1 VSEPTSVALDDEGL
15 VASALAEL
23 EAKSY
28 ALPGEMGPL
37 CRVAAAKGVEAF
49 SRLLAA
55 RDQSYAAQFL
65 ARERAEQRSAVLER
79 QLRNAAYNRHQSD
92 TQSDPDRAEMYGG
105 VKDVPERAQ

>member
-37 CRVAAAKGVEAF
+37 CRVAAAKGVEKLIAIDLSGPNDKRSF
-49 SRLLAA
+49 GI
-55 RDQSYAAQFL
+55 FL
-65 ARERAEQRSAVLER
+65 AVPGENADILRPELVREF
-79 QLRNAAYNRHQSD
+79 
-92 TQSDPDRAEMYGG
+92 
-105 VKDVPERAQ
+105 DVFRVREGL